1 MNVIGK
7 KVTWMETGKQTFQ
20 MSQFSGSPTC
30 PLCPVG
36 TFRNRSKTRRWL
48 VERLDAHQWR
58 SWWERDR
65 RRVLQVLDKKTS
77 RFRLW
82 CVLWD
87 SGRVRFWTLQIEAKY
102 VGKVTFSELKQS
114 FTECTPYDKEIPKL
128 LYVQNIF
135 FKKIDLKDG
144 NFGIRN

>member
-1 MNVIGK
+1 
-7 KVTWMETGKQTFQ
+7 
-20 MSQFSGSPTC
+20 
-30 PLCPVG
+30 
-36 TFRNRSKTRRWL
+36 
-48 VERLDAHQWR
+48 
-58 SWWERDR
+58 
-65 RRVLQVLDKKTS
+65 
-77 RFRLW
+77 
-82 CVLWD
+82 
-87 SGRVRFWTLQIEAKY
+87 